1 MAKKVEKKEI
11 ISEEENIMNDKGYAF
26 MYNLTMACGVGT
38 VVMFVIGTA
47 IYLAVMS

>member
-1 MAKKVEKKEI
+1 MAKKIVNKI
-11 ISEEENIMNDKGYAF
+11 TEEEDIMNDKGFAF

-47 IYLAVMS
+47 IYLTVVR